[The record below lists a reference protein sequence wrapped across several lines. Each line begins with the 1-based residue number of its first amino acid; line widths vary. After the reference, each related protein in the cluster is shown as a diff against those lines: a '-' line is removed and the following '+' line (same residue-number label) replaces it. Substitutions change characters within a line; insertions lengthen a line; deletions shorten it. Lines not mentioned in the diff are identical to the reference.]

1 MKAKK
6 KKAFR
11 DSHTVTACMTH
22 WIPMVH
28 THFTSSSG
36 QRANNG
42 CHEGSQHWFLQA
54 KPLTRVMPGRL
65 LLLLWFSSVRCPFQT
80 EHHHLENR
88 KSQWAAAMIC
98 SAYMIIAEG
107 LSNLIASECI
117 PFAGLSSCLLM
128 WLLASFFWFSLTTF
142 WLVTP
147 GMTGR
152 WAGGVWAMGELRRSS
167 RNLRS

>member
-1 MKAKK
+1 MI
-6 KKAFR
+6 
-11 DSHTVTACMTH
+11 H

-28 THFTSSSG
+28 THLTSSSG

-54 KPLTRVMPGRL
+54 KPLTRVMPGHL
-65 LLLLWFSSVRCPFQT
+65 LLPLWSLSFRCPFRT
-80 EHHHLENR
+80 EHHHLENT
-88 KSQWAAAMIC
+88 KVSEAATTC
-98 SAYMIIAEG
+98 SDNMIIAGG
-107 LSNLIASECI
+107 LSNSMASECI

-152 WAGGVWAMGELRRSS
+152 WAGGVCAMGELRRSS